1 MKENAVDGLI
11 YGGVSAAVG
20 VHPNDL
26 HGWILVDLESK
37 YVIRAV
43 RVFARTDAN
52 TSPQSTVSTI
62 ACHVN

>member
-11 YGGVSAAVG
+11 YGGMTATFAA
-20 VHPNDL
+20 HPDDL